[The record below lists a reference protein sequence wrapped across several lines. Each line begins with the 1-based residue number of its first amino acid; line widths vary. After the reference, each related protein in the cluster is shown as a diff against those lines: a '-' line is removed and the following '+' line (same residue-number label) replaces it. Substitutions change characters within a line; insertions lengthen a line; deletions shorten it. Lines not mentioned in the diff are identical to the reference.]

1 MDLRKVYFQE
11 LPQIM
16 EAEYARKHSWLLATV
31 QRRLLQFST
40 VVRLISDHLNLLL
53 SLSRERTKS
62 EELIS
67 HCLEILHSSVGRRV
81 SYLDRDSIATLV
93 DFTRQ
98 ASSLRITLHSLAHLE
113 SDSKFETKR
122 SLRLIDQALE
132 LLREMG
138 DRLREQLQK
147 HRQLYSHLQE
157 RFRSIGATIKRLAKD
172 FPNAESVL
180 SIDNYSI
187 HFNAL
192 LHRASQSVGR
202 STNMIDYN
210 LILFLS
216 KERILIA
223 KKLEIILEYPRF
235 LAFQYSTDL
244 NHLYEGALA
253 GSNLP
258 LSFRSIV
265 NTMNSPAFVESHLF
279 RYPIEDFIETIRIL
293 HRHEK
298 ENEEETSESLV
309 AIYYDEQI
317 FLDLCAE
324 YSAITRLLKL
334 ADFESAQLTL
344 KDYRFSSS
352 QEYKH
357 LKEVGEKLYEFCLRV
372 LRFNMFNKLF
382 DEFREDTQRFFLE
395 EFGRVIDI
403 YY

>member
-1 MDLRKVYFQE
+1 MYFQE

-16 EAEYARKHSWLLATV
+16 EAEYARRHPWLLATV
-31 QRRLLQFST
+31 QRRLLQFGT

-53 SLSRERTKS
+53 GLSRERTKA

-67 HCLEILHSSVGRRV
+67 HCLEVLQSSVGRRV
-81 SYLDRDSIATLV
+81 SYLDRDAIVALA
-93 DFTRQ
+93 DFTKH
-98 ASSLRITLHSLAHLE
+98 ANSLRLTLHSLDHLE
-113 SDSKFETKR
+113 SDSRLETKR
-122 SLRLIDQALE
+122 SLKLINQALDLLKE
-132 LLREMG
+132 LG
-138 DRLREQLQK
+138 DRLRTQLQK

-157 RFRSIGATIKRLAKD
+157 RFKSVGSTIKKLAKD

-192 LHRASQSVGR
+192 IHRSIQGIGKSSNA
-202 STNMIDYN
+202 IDYN

-216 KERILIA
+216 KERALIV

-244 NHLYEGALA
+244 KHLYEGALA
-253 GSNLP
+253 GGNLP
-258 LSFRSIV
+258 PSFRSIV

-279 RYPIEDFIETIRIL
+279 RYSIEDFIETIRVL
-293 HRHEK
+293 HRYEK

-309 AIYYDEQI
+309 SIYYDEQI

-324 YSAITRLLKL
+324 YSTIARLLKL
-334 ADFESAQLTL
+334 ADFETAQLTL

-352 QEYKH
+352 QEYRH
-357 LKEVGEKLYEFCLRV
+357 LKEIGEKLYDFCLRV
-372 LRFNMFNKLF
+372 LRFNAFNKVF

-395 EFGRVIDI
+395 EFGLIIDI